1 VFLVGF
7 LASTKRGNL
16 IPIAVA
22 LWVFSAASFTQSGAQ
37 ANPAVTVALLLTGQ
51 SVAITGWIVIAELV
65 GMLTG
70 ILGIMVFTAKPI
82 KAKIAKK

>member
-1 VFLVGF
+1 MAVG
-7 LASTKRGNL
+7 
-16 IPIAVA
+16 

-51 SVAITGWIVIAELV
+51 PIATTGWLV

-70 ILGIMVFTAKPI
+70 IIGLMVFTAKPI
-82 KAKIAKK
+82 KAKAAMK